1 MDTLRLLLL
10 PAIAVL
16 LLAGT
21 GCSRENP
28 MTPADVRATTDGGA
42 LASRIDFAR
51 PGIDVVADRF
61 ASERGVVDLGFNRL
75 TRVSGSFRARTT
87 LTGQP
92 AGPWVE
98 GTFITERL
106 VVGVQT
112 PVGGGPTY
120 RQERVRHL
128 EDSGPSTTYDLWR
141 QDRSGLFLY
150 QPDFAR
156 TPRPLPLALAR
167 SLAGASQAAAF
178 ARAYD
183 AVAAKRTALTAGPP
197 GGPFAREITILR
209 SPLRKGARWE
219 GRPGFNLWTVEE
231 LEWLDTPGGRFHA
244 ARMRIELPAY
254 FGPRDRALTWWDA
267 PGEVKR
273 EFHLFVTAT
282 DEQGNELGELE
293 TSETFE
299 VVAYVQNAPL

>member
-1 MDTLRLLLL
+1 MIDGCVAEVDAATE
-10 PAIAVL
+10 P
-16 LLAGT
+16 LAD
-21 GCSRENP
+21 SVAR
-28 MTPADVRATTDGGA
+28 GA
-42 LASRIDFAR
+42 
-51 PGIDVVADRF
+51 G
-61 ASERGVVDLGFNRL
+61 
-75 TRVSGSFRARTT
+75 TT

-98 GTFITERL
+98 GTFTTERL

-167 SLAGASQAAAF
+167 SLAGAPQAAAF

-183 AVAAKRTALTAGPP
+183 AIAAKRAALTAGPVAAQSP
-197 GGPFAREITILR
+197 VQPTGPVATA
-209 SPLRKGARWE
+209 SQPL
-219 GRPGFNLWTVEE
+219 
-231 LEWLDTPGGRFHA
+231 
-244 ARMRIELPAY
+244 
-254 FGPRDRALTWWDA
+254 A
-267 PGEVKR
+267 PGQAS
-273 EFHLFVTAT
+273 LPTTPAT
-282 DEQGNELGELE
+282 
-293 TSETFE
+293 TSSR
-299 VVAYVQNAPL
+299 ASASSWA